1 MLHAYDGTWREP
13 SRTSNPHSARTRNL
27 CLRTHIYIRIES
39 FPWSGSALRQQLNS
53 SNQPHSRTAPEWAE
67 APEPGT
73 GRASTHDRKIN
84 SHYRSPQISGPP
96 RGPMS
101 LSGSNMHALQR
112 LWRLL
117 GAPAI
122 MHANSRASQ
131 SISRHI
137 ARQSRP
143 GRQQD
148 RTEQQLCQ
156 SASRLHDAD
165 KLQLTPSA
173 SADISSG
180 IPGHLHLLVSNA
192 ACTRRPRDIPAPH
205 KHNPAHAIRAVAVLV
220 DLPAAGHVQS
230 SSTAQQC
237 FFPIMVKAMPNPRA
251 ATLQFGPCSK

>member
-1 MLHAYDGTWREP
+1 
-13 SRTSNPHSARTRNL
+13 
-27 CLRTHIYIRIES
+27 
-39 FPWSGSALRQQLNS
+39 
-53 SNQPHSRTAPEWAE
+53 
-67 APEPGT
+67 
-73 GRASTHDRKIN
+73 
-84 SHYRSPQISGPP
+84 
-96 RGPMS
+96 MS

-165 KLQLTPSA
+165 ELHLTPSA
-173 SADISSG
+173 SADISSVEYEG
-180 IPGHLHLLVSNA
+180 I
-192 ACTRRPRDIPAPH
+192 CTFSCQMQPARGGPKIH
-205 KHNPAHAIRAVAVLV
+205 QCPTSTIQRMRYRAVAVLV

-237 FFPIMVKAMPNPRA
+237 FS
-251 ATLQFGPCSK
+251 QSW